1 LNYGL
6 KLLRK
11 DTEKKFLSQIEKEC
25 QSFKLNLYKECK
37 ELAKKT
43 NWTKIKT
50 LYTDF
55 IQITED
61 AETYYQLSIVNIE
74 LKEIKGDLGVAT
86 GSRHED
92 QTGAAEPDL
101 FLYDTFPGGIG
112 QSEPLFK
119 MRRDLL
125 AKARELLMA
134 CPCEEGCPSCVG
146 PPGEVGVGA
155 KEVASRLVAELLVAP
170 EKAVAAGE

>member
-1 LNYGL
+1 LTEYNP
-6 KLLRK
+6 
-11 DTEKKFLSQIEKEC
+11 TEKQNGVVGLGNV
-25 QSFKLNLYKECK
+25 LRTVGAL
-37 ELAKKT
+37 LLMA
-43 NWTKIKT
+43 
-50 LYTDF
+50 DPR
-55 IQITED
+55 
-61 AETYYQLSIVNIE
+61 
-74 LKEIKGDLGVAT
+74 DLGVAV
-86 GSRHED
+86 GSRHDE

-125 AKARELLMA
+125 AKARELLAA
-134 CPCEEGCPSCVG
+134 CPCEQGCPSCVG
-146 PPGEVGVGA
+146 PPGEVGASA

>member
-1 LNYGL
+1 VVGL
-6 KLLRK
+6 GNVLRTVGALLLMADPR
-11 DTEKKFLSQIEKEC
+11 
-25 QSFKLNLYKECK
+25 
-37 ELAKKT
+37 
-43 NWTKIKT
+43 
-50 LYTDF
+50 
-55 IQITED
+55 
-61 AETYYQLSIVNIE
+61 
-74 LKEIKGDLGVAT
+74 DLGVAT
-86 GSRHED
+86 GSRHEV

-155 KEVASRLVAELLVAP
+155 KEVASRLAAELLVAEKRSRRESEGGFGFAHVVETNFSSQRPPVNRP
-170 EKAVAAGE
+170 ERSEDT